1 MHDDAGMTGDPD
13 AVGAPHGPVARL
25 GDAIANICVAL
36 AALALI
42 AIVAINGVNV
52 VARYF
57 FGSPFSWAEE
67 LMLFLMIFGVF
78 AGGIAV
84 TWRNQHIRI
93 ETIIERAPA
102 TVQRTAK
109 LLAPIVS
116 VVVLATVTVASFR
129 LVSLL
134 ASFDQ
139 RSDAL
144 QAPMWIPQSFVT
156 IGLAFMAS
164 FIAVRFVM
172 SCLRQSGIR

>member
-1 MHDDAGMTGDPD
+1 MQDDGGLIGDSD
-13 AVGAPHGPVARL
+13 AVGARPGLVARL

-102 TVQRTAK
+102 TMKSTAK

-116 VVVLATVTVASFR
+116 LVVLSTLTCASFR

-164 FIAVRFVM
+164 LIAVRLVM
-172 SCLRQSGIR
+172 SRLR

>member
-1 MHDDAGMTGDPD
+1 MHDDVGMTGDPD

-78 AGGIAV
+78 ARGIAV

-93 ETIIERAPA
+93 ETIIERPPA
-102 TVQRTAK
+102 MRRPTAK
-109 LLAPIVS
+109 LLAPTVS
-116 VVVLATVTVASFR
+116 VLVA
-129 LVSLL
+129 
-134 ASFDQ
+134 
-139 RSDAL
+139 
-144 QAPMWIPQSFVT
+144 APLPV
-156 IGLAFMAS
+156 
-164 FIAVRFVM
+164 
-172 SCLRQSGIR
+172 